1 MIIFLSKS
9 LVYILGAQK
18 NRLIEK
24 FYEFVQYGP
33 GLEAVYS
40 GLVVFAYTYL
50 EIYSGA
56 DAINFVKLFLNMHL
70 IFFM

>member
-1 MIIFLSKS
+1 MITFLSKS
-9 LVYILGAQK
+9 LFYILGAQK

-24 FYEFVQYGP
+24 IFEYGP

-56 DAINFVKLFLNMHL
+56 DAINFVK
-70 IFFM
+70 